1 MSDLVIVVLASLVA
15 IAVIAFVLLVRPQDL
30 PEVEPVSPFR
40 HLDERKASIY
50 ENLRDLQFE
59 YRVGKLSDADYQ
71 GSKQSLQ
78 KELAAVMAE
87 VDKLKAELNGHG
99 HAAPHKPGKNRP
111 QAGEADGSVRP
122 TAPRSVAQ
130 AVSPAGSDSFTAPEG
145 LQRAYGCSACGATF
159 EKELK
164 FCGECGKPMKVAT
177 Q

>member
-1 MSDLVIVVLASLVA
+1 MSDVWIVAIASLVA

-30 PEVEPVSPFR
+30 PDVEPASPFS

-71 GSKQSLQ
+71 HSKQNLQ
-78 KELAAVMAE
+78 KDLAVVMAE
-87 VDKLKAELNGHG
+87 VDKLKAQLNGH
-99 HAAPHKPGKNRP
+99 ATP
-111 QAGEADGSVRP
+111 QQS
-122 TAPRSVAQ
+122 TAPPKPDGRIC
-130 AVSPAGSDSFTAPEG
+130 P
-145 LQRAYGCSACGATF
+145 ACGAKF

-164 FCGECGKPMKVAT
+164 FCGECGKPMKVVT